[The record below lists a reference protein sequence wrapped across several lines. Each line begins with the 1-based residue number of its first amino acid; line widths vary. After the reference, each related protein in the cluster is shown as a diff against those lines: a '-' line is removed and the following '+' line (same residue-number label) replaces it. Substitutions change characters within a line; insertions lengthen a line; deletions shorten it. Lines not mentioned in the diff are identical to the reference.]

1 MKSKHHLQRARV
13 ECAALEGR
21 RCTTHADCKC
31 AGMRRCQQGKCQ
43 SKKTPR
49 LQGLSLLFFLPY
61 FHRTVPSWFDRPRSA
76 VFLELFFSHKFCQ
89 HLNLTGLL
97 ATHSTGYR
105 CFKSSWRA
113 SFSLSGFENAL
124 QIRNQCRPLARR
136 IAREMGH
143 FAYDSARRHRIGS
156 FRCHSARPRLS

>member
-1 MKSKHHLQRARV
+1 
-13 ECAALEGR
+13 
-21 RCTTHADCKC
+21 
-31 AGMRRCQQGKCQ
+31 MRRWRADGAPR
-43 SKKTPR
+43 TPTASAPVCVAASR
-49 LQGLSLLFFLPY
+49 ENVSPRRPHACKVCLFFFFFLPY

>member
-1 MKSKHHLQRARV
+1 MHHAR
-13 ECAALEGR
+13 
-21 RCTTHADCKC
+21 
-31 AGMRRCQQGKCQ
+31 
-43 SKKTPR
+43 R
-49 LQGLSLLFFLPY
+49 LQVRRYASLPAGKMSVQEDPTPARFVSSFFFLPY

-113 SFSLSGFENAL
+113 SVSLSGFENAL